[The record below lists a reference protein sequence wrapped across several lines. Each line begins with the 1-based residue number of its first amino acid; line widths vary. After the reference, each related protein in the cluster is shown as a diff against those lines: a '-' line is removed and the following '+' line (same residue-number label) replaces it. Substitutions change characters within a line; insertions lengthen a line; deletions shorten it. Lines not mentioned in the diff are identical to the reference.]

1 MAQKTTKSPQ
11 VVETAL
17 VETAR
22 KPTYRSPEVAD
33 LGKAS
38 KLLQGGARVGG
49 DGSSLTYSK

>member
-1 MAQKTTKSPQ
+1 MAQKTTVTKGVKSSQ
-11 VVETAL
+11 V

-38 KLLQGGARVGG
+38 KLLQGGARTGG